1 MVRVLYENTN
11 LVIDADEVVNFDMI
25 RILWGGI
32 FLIENEDIEK
42 YSFDDILESA
52 EANFNLILDEISSC
66 VYIKDFESIMML
78 PENFIVE
85 GLTYNEMYNKL
96 LGYYSYQLSMLEVN
110 YGKEKGFLTFIRSL
124 SKIFTKY
131 VKLIT
136 DRMLRVGFV
145 LPVYIH

>member
-1 MVRVLYENTN
+1 M
-11 LVIDADEVVNFDMI
+11 
-25 RILWGGI
+25 
-32 FLIENEDIEK
+32 IENEDIEK
-42 YSFDDILESA
+42 YSFDDILKSA

-66 VYIKDFESIMML
+66 IYVKDFESIMML

-110 YGKEKGFLTFIRSL
+110 YGKEKGFLSFIRSL

>member
-11 LVIDADEVVNFDMI
+11 LVIDADIVVNFDMI

-32 FLIENEDIEK
+32 FLIENDDIEK

-66 VYIKDFESIMML
+66 VYVKDFESIMML

>member
-1 MVRVLYENTN
+1 LYENTN
-11 LVIDADEVVNFDMI
+11 LVIDADIVVNFDMI

-32 FLIENEDIEK
+32 FLIENDDIEK

-66 VYIKDFESIMML
+66 VYVKDFESIMML

>member
-1 MVRVLYENTN
+1 MV
-11 LVIDADEVVNFDMI
+11 F
-25 RILWGGI
+25 
-32 FLIENEDIEK
+32 FLIENDDIEK

>member
-1 MVRVLYENTN
+1 M
-11 LVIDADEVVNFDMI
+11 IDAVVNVDMI

-42 YSFDDILESA
+42 YSFDDILKSA

-66 VYIKDFESIMML
+66 IYVKDFESIMML

-110 YGKEKGFLTFIRSL
+110 YGKEKGFLSFIRSL